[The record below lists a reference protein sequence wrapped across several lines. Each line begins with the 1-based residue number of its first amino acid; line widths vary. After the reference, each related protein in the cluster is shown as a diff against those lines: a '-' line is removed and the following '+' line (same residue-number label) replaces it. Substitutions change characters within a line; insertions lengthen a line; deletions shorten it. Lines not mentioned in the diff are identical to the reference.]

1 MRSWFRWCLA
11 ILACLGLILWC
22 MPAHAEPNKVVV
34 GTYINKIQDLNFKE
48 DKFALDFFLW
58 FRWESRGALANYKPL
73 ETFELMNGKIESKS
87 SIDEKKIGDI
97 NYAIVRV
104 TAVISKTWD
113 LERFPFDAHKMQIY
127 VEESNFTAIDLVFEP
142 DTVNSKLGNEIDM
155 AGWTPDAFSA
165 EVVKKGYESNYGD
178 TSIPTGNKSEY
189 SRFLINISIK
199 RTNYGAAI
207 KLLSTVLLAVAVAF
221 AAFTVKSSNLDARFG
236 MGVGALFAVAAS
248 GFVAASA
255 VPDAGSMTVA
265 DEMHMVALG
274 FIFASLCVSSYCLKM
289 EQAGREALADRID
302 NVCKYAFPIVFYA
315 WAFVTMWR
323 ALAL

>member
-1 MRSWFRWCLA
+1 MRSWFRRYFA

-22 MPAHAEPNKVVV
+22 IPAQAEPSKVVV
-34 GTYINKIQDLNFKE
+34 GTYINKIEDLKFKE
-48 DKFALDFFLW
+48 NKFTLDFFLW
-58 FRWESRGALANYKPL
+58 FRWEAKGALANFKPL
-73 ETFELMNGKIESKS
+73 ESVELMNGKIEGKS
-87 SIDEKKIGDI
+87 SIGEKKIGDI
-97 NYAIVRV
+97 NYAIARM
-104 TAVISKTWD
+104 TASMSNTWE
-113 LERFPFDAHKMQIY
+113 LERFPFDAHKIQIY
-127 VEESNFTAIDLVFEP
+127 VEDSTLTTGDMVFEA
-142 DTVNSKLGNEIDM
+142 DTVNSKLGDEIDM
-155 AGWTPDAFSA
+155 SGWVPNAFSGD
-165 EVVKKGYESNYGD
+165 VVNKGYESNYGD
-178 TSIPTGNKSEY
+178 ISTPTGNRSEY
-189 SRFLINISIK
+189 SRFVINISIK

-289 EQAGREALADRID
+289 EQAGREAIAERID

-315 WAFVTMWR
+315 WAFVTVLR
-323 ALAL
+323 AIAP